1 MRRRSPSYSPPRR
14 RRSPSPRG
22 RRGYN
27 RGVDLPTSLLVRNI
41 PRDCRTEDL
50 RIPFERYGVI
60 KDVYLPKDYYTGEL
74 RGFGFVQ
81 FLEAGDAAE
90 AQYNMDH
97 QLIGGREITVV
108 FAEENRKKPQEMRL
122 KERTRGHQGYGRRHS
137 PYTGPRSRS
146 PRHRSPSSRAA
157 HHSRSYS
164 PERGYHHSYTP
175 SPLPYH
181 DGYSSPVR
189 SNSRRERDRS
199 PLPTRS
205 SPSPP
210 QTSRDY
216 QPHSNGRDHYP
227 ERRQRS
233 PSHSPPSS
241 HRHGREVNYERS
253 PVLEHRRTRHSGDH

>member
-1 MRRRSPSYSPPRR
+1 MR
-14 RRSPSPRG
+14 
-22 RRGYN
+22 
-27 RGVDLPTSLLVRNI
+27 
-41 PRDCRTEDL
+41 
-50 RIPFERYGVI
+50 
-60 KDVYLPKDYYTGEL
+60 EL

-108 FAEENRKKPQEMRL
+108 FAEQNRKKPQEMRL
-122 KERTRGHQGYGRRHS
+122 KEHTRGRQGYGRRHS
-137 PYTGPRSRS
+137 PYTGPRLRS
-146 PRHRSPSSRAA
+146 PRHRSPSRRAA

-164 PERGYHHSYTP
+164 PERGYRHSYTP

-189 SNSRRERDRS
+189 SNSRRERDWS

-205 SPSPP
+205 SLSPP

-241 HRHGREVNYERS
+241 HRQGREVNYKRS
-253 PVLEHRRTRHSGDH
+253 PVLEHRLTRHSGDH

>member
-60 KDVYLPKDYYTGEL
+60 KDVYLPRDYYTGEL

-122 KERTRGHQGYGRRHS
+122 KDHT
-137 PYTGPRSRS
+137 RS
-146 PRHRSPSSRAA
+146 PEACFSDDGHAFDDSSCVPMLF
-157 HHSRSYS
+157 RSYS

-205 SPSPP
+205 SPSPL

-227 ERRQRS
+227 ERQRS
-233 PSHSPPSS
+233 PSHSPLSS
-241 HRHGREVNYERS
+241 HRQGREVNYERS
-253 PVLEHRRTRHSGDH
+253 PVLEHRQTRHSGDH

>member
-22 RRGYN
+22 RRGYS

-90 AQYNMDH
+90 AQYNMDR

-122 KERTRGHQGYGRRHS
+122 KERTRY
-137 PYTGPRSRS
+137 PNL
-146 PRHRSPSSRAA
+146 
-157 HHSRSYS
+157 SYS
-164 PERGYHHSYTP
+164 SERGYRHSYTP

-199 PLPTRS
+199 PLRTRS

-210 QTSRDY
+210 QTSRDH

-227 ERRQRS
+227 ERRQQS

-241 HRHGREVNYERS
+241 QRQGREVNYERS
-253 PVLEHRRTRHSGDH
+253 PVLEHRRTWHSGDH